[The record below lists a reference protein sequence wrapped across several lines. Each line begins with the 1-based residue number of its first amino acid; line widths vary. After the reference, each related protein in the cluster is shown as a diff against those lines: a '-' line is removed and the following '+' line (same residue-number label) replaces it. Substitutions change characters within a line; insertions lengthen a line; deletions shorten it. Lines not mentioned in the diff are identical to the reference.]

1 MKFLAQYKPKISQ
14 LIEEKLSV
22 IEDPIMTISTSVKEK
37 LLPFTLNGKMIR
49 GSLIC
54 AVHDLYQGDQS
65 QVALES
71 AASTEL
77 MQSMILIIDDI
88 IDQDTMRR
96 GLTTIHKQ
104 FEADLKDEHHGR
116 SMAMCLGLVSGFQAL
131 GLLQNHPPEVIDLIS
146 HQLTFV
152 GYGEMQ
158 ELLYSLGQEPTIEEV
173 LAVYKYKTASYTFS
187 LPMSTGAIL
196 AGAPKDE
203 VEKIF
208 KLGEHLGLLFQ
219 IRDDMLDDLGSEVTG
234 KSKSDADNNTQ
245 TAIKLLGEEKTVEM
259 IEQQKQLAKEVIAT
273 MKVQEPF
280 LEMIEY
286 IMNRTK

>member
-1 MKFLAQYKPKISQ
+1 MKFLEKYKEQISK
-14 LIEEKLSV
+14 LVTDKLSRL
-22 IEDPIMTISTSVKEK
+22 EDSQMSVSLSVKEK
-37 LLPFTLNGKMIR
+37 LLPFTLSGKMVR

-54 AVHDLYQGDQS
+54 AVHDLYEGEQS

-77 MQSMILIIDDI
+77 MQSMILIIDDM

-104 FEADLKDEHHGR
+104 FEKDLKDEHHGK
-116 SMAMCLGLVSGFQAL
+116 SMAMCLALISGFQAV
-131 GLLQNHPPEVIDLIS
+131 GLLQNHPKEVIDLIS

-158 ELLYSLGQEPTIEEV
+158 ELIYSLGTQPSVEQV

-196 AGAPKDE
+196 AKAPKEE

-219 IRDDMLDDLGSEVTG
+219 IRDDMLEELDPSITG
-234 KSKSDADNNTQ
+234 KSKSDEDNNTQ
-245 TAIKLLGEEKTVEM
+245 TILSLLGEEKTQEM
-259 IEQQKQLAKEVIAT
+259 IEEQKTLAKDIIAT
-273 MKVQEPF
+273 MKIQEPF
-280 LEMIEY
+280 LQIIDY
-286 IMNRTK
+286 IMTRTK